1 MSYCPKC
8 NENVEVEQKTK
19 ISKTIAKGAVNAA
32 GATVNVAM
40 KVHDQS
46 VYESEKNKM
55 FKFEAKH
62 NRAVRNAQSNAAT
75 QVMNNLNNKTLDLAM
90 GNDHYF
96 ACSHCSMEIK
106 HPQCETRPE
115 YLGASYDASTN
126 TTKKIFAALCLFIT
140 YSIFSKSSMG
150 SNTAAAW
157 SAIGAAIAGYFS
169 LNFIPLKAR
178 GVVNLIGE
186 NIKAVIGVGIVSS
199 ITLLIFMIAIESYT
213 STGMVREVASISLLV
228 GIGGVSIYSLFLLN
242 KEKWA
247 EIKETWALLDQLE
260 DESQTDD
267 DHNQAA

>member
-19 ISKTIAKGAVNAA
+19 ISKTIAKGAVNTA
-32 GATVNVAM
+32 GATVNGAM
-40 KVHDQS
+40 KIHDQS
-46 VYESEKNKM
+46 VFESEKDKM

-90 GNDHYF
+90 GSDHYF
-96 ACSHCSMEIK
+96 ACSHCSTTIK

-126 TTKKIFAALCLFIT
+126 TSKKILAALCLFIT
-140 YSIFSKSSMG
+140 YSIFSKSGMG

-157 SAIGAAIAGYFS
+157 SAIGAAIVGYFS

-186 NIKAVIGVGIVSS
+186 NIKAVFGVSIISA
-199 ITLLIFMIAIESYT
+199 ITLLVFAIAIESYT
-213 STGMVREVASISLLV
+213 SPGMVREIASTVLLIA
-228 GIGGVSIYSLFLLN
+228 IGGISVYSLFLLN

-247 EIKETWALLDQLE
+247 EIKETWDLLDQLK
-260 DESQTDD
+260 DQSQTDE
-267 DHNQAA
+267 DHSQAA